1 MSGVDTCVWIAA
13 VHHPRGFDMSGLNRH
28 SGDLPRATAAD
39 SPPFFDS
46 LIEVALAH
54 KEPRVVQACRRMGV
68 DV

>member
-1 MSGVDTCVWIAA
+1 
-13 VHHPRGFDMSGLNRH
+13 MSGLNRH

-54 KEPRVVQACRRMGV
+54 KEPRVVRACRRMGV